1 MKVTNFSLSN
11 KDVLGL
17 IPQINQL
24 GLNNLSESGRLK
36 RKKVLGEW
44 RYESNSVNLLIQ
56 QLTVDEYLT
65 YSETKEMLET
75 NGIKDIYER
84 YSDENETLKCK
95 YERVTNQFPMSVS
108 NLIKYGYLDVDK
120 DISPKMIKKESV
132 IRTIKHFSS
141 VRNKGKNQPSVSKP
155 KVKQP
160 TQPKPSN
167 NEEYYNL
174 LIKDLMGKLE

>member
-11 KDVLGL
+11 KDVLGM

-24 GLNNLSESGRLK
+24 GVNNLCESGRLK

-44 RYESNSVNLLIQ
+44 RYEKTSVNSLIQ

-75 NGIKDIYER
+75 NGIRDFYRR
-84 YSDENETLKCK
+84 YSDKDDTLKCRYVRFTK
-95 YERVTNQFPMSVS
+95 QFPMSVS

-120 DISPKMIKKESV
+120 DISPMMIKKDSV
-132 IRTIKHFSS
+132 IKTIKHFSS
-141 VRNKGKNQPSVSKP
+141 VRNNGVNQPSVSKP
-155 KVKQP
+155 KVKP
-160 TQPKPSN
+160 ISTQPSN
-167 NEEYYNL
+167 NSDYYKL
-174 LIKDLMGKLE
+174 LLSDLMGKLG